1 MEAAA
6 TEFLRP
12 PNSETAPKGI
22 RYALRSKEGRSAC
35 ILEVGNNQLHHNS
48 PSRGCR
54 TRDPNGVDFGGG
66 GGADAIADA
75 LADSG
80 KPQDHMLTPRK
91 RWRGFRKLKSI
102 EMAIAAS

>member
-1 MEAAA
+1 MEL
-6 TEFLRP
+6 TSVE
-12 PNSETAPKGI
+12 E
-22 RYALRSKEGRSAC
+22 
-35 ILEVGNNQLHHNS
+35 EVL
-48 PSRGCR
+48 
-54 TRDPNGVDFGGG
+54 T
-66 GGADAIADA
+66 AIADA